1 MRATLLLALAA
12 CAAATRELKACSGV
26 DDDSATPAC
35 EEWCND
41 PGHCKYCKCRGCSMC
56 QPCAP
61 TASDD
66 VDYTG
71 CEEFCTDAESH
82 CGLCK
87 CRGCSICQG
96 HHPEIACTPKDA
108 DDKNFETCQ
117 TSSRWRGS

>member
-1 MRATLLLALAA
+1 MT
-12 CAAATRELKACSGV
+12 E
-26 DDDSATPAC
+26 D
-35 EEWCND
+35 
-41 PGHCKYCKCRGCSMC
+41 MC

-87 CRGCSICQG
+87 CKGCSICAG

-108 DDKNFETCQ
+108 DDKNFQTCQ
-117 TSSRWRGS
+117 SWCGTWEAEEGGAVPLARVVI